1 MRGTKTSQTEHF
13 AKIAEALYKSMK
25 SSSKKAAKESSQV
38 GKSEDEHL
46 MINHPV
52 HIMTKGNKMSQ
63 SAFIPFCDF
72 GGNMSAMGVTIDQ
85 FGVPV
90 CNSFQARVRNDQLCY
105 EVDLNNFSDKN
116 NLKNEIN
123 FGFNF
128 LMDYNEDRQ
137 VIFEQNTSKA
147 KLMGLA
153 KSVASSDQN
162 QHAFVYLDTIGKN
175 NI

>member
-1 MRGTKTSQTEHF
+1 
-13 AKIAEALYKSMK
+13 
-25 SSSKKAAKESSQV
+25 
-38 GKSEDEHL
+38 
-46 MINHPV
+46 
-52 HIMTKGNKMSQ
+52 
-63 SAFIPFCDF
+63 
-72 GGNMSAMGVTIDQ
+72 MSAMGVTIDQ
-85 FGVPV
+85 FDVPV
-90 CNSFQARVRNDQLCY
+90 CNSFQGRVRNDQLCY
-105 EVDLNNFSDKN
+105 EVDLNKFSDKN

-162 QHAFVYLDTIGKN
+162 QHAFVYLDTIGN
-175 NI
+175 FFL